1 MLFRRTRRAFTLVE
15 LLVVIAVIAIL
26 IALLLPALQSARV
39 TAQTMGCLSNT
50 RQFHLALSNYFTDWE
65 GYFPLSHEYFAF
77 PNLGRP
83 DKSWVDFMGE
93 YLGITSVFE
102 IPGFG
107 DFPGYA
113 LNRSYYEPFE
123 ILLDPG
129 RNMTDPDIASYGTTG
144 VKWVWRWGLFQYR
157 VMGEDHSFFNELS
170 VPNGHH
176 ENVDAVNVP
185 SKTMWFHCSQ
195 VGDYNRGPL
204 GQGSVLTGVHMGGA
218 NFAFMDGHAKT
229 FKVKPIQDYW
239 RATGGHMNSR
249 PNLGLPAYTY
259 PPNLNVEGKVSEAE
273 WWVPPTYPDGPIHV
287 TCC

>member
-1 MLFRRTRRAFTLVE
+1 MLTRRTRRAFTLVE

-26 IALLLPALQSARV
+26 IALLLPALQSARA
-39 TAQTMGCLSNT
+39 TAQNMACLSNT

-113 LNRSYYEPFE
+113 MNRSYYEPFE

-129 RNMTDPDIASYGTTG
+129 RKNLFTSPDAFGYGTPG
-144 VKWVWRWGLFQYR
+144 VRW
-157 VMGEDHSFFNELS
+157 S
-170 VPNGHH
+170 
-176 ENVDAVNVP
+176 
-185 SKTMWFHCSQ
+185 
-195 VGDYNRGPL
+195 
-204 GQGSVLTGVHMGGA
+204 
-218 NFAFMDGHAKT
+218 
-229 FKVKPIQDYW
+229 
-239 RATGGHMNSR
+239 
-249 PNLGLPAYTY
+249 
-259 PPNLNVEGKVSEAE
+259 
-273 WWVPPTYPDGPIHV
+273 
-287 TCC
+287 